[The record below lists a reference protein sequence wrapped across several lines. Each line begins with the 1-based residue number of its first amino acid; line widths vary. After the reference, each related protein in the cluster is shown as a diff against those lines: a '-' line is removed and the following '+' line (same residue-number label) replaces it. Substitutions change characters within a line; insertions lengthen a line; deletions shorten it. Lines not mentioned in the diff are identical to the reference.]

1 MEEYPKIVR
10 SQARATMSAYM
21 VNGISY
27 DANVC
32 INCRERLEALPETIS
47 LTTGEFELLNR
58 PQRAYS
64 FAIPV
69 RMDDGSVRVF
79 NAYRVQ
85 YNNALGP
92 TKGGIRYHQDVD
104 FEEVKTL
111 AFLMALKTSLAGI
124 PFGGAKGGIQ
134 VDPRELSE
142 GELERLTRGFVRA
155 AHTFIGPRVDIPAPD
170 VNTNA
175 QTMAW
180 IVDEYANISGSYEPG
195 IVTGKPLELGGSLGR
210 EEATSLGG
218 AYVLDQYVED
228 HGLKKEELRVAVQ
241 GFGNVGRNIARILN
255 GWGYKIVAASDVS
268 GGRYSEAG
276 LEVTGLCS
284 EKEEGCVLTE
294 VETDAKQITNEE
306 LLELDVDILI
316 PAALSDQVTEEN
328 AGNVKAKVILEMA
341 NAPVNKEA
349 DAILAKNGVT
359 VIPDILAN
367 AGGVIVSYFEWAQNA
382 GNNYWKLE
390 EVNEKLRE
398 KIIDAYARVK
408 ERATKNGHDLRTA
421 SYEVAVERILKAEK
435 LRGNL

>member
-1 MEEYPKIVR
+1 M
-10 SQARATMSAYM
+10 T
-21 VNGISY
+21 NGNLY

-32 INCRERLEALPETIS
+32 ISCRERLEALPETIS
-47 LTTGEFELLNR
+47 LTAGEFELLNR

-69 RMDDGSVRVF
+69 RMDDGSVKVF

-155 AHTFIGPRVDIPAPD
+155 AHTFIGPRIDIPAPD
-170 VNTNA
+170 VNTNS

-180 IVDEYANISGSYEPG
+180 IVDEYANISGAYEPG

-210 EEATSLGG
+210 GEATSLGG
-218 AYVLDQYVED
+218 AYVLDQYIKD
-228 HGLKKEELRVAVQ
+228 SGLQRNELTIAVQ
-241 GFGNVGRNIARILN
+241 GFGNVGRNIARILS
-255 GWGYKIVAASDVS
+255 GWGYTIVAVSDIS
-268 GGRYSEAG
+268 GARYDEGG
-276 LEVTGLCS
+276 LEVETICS
-284 EKEEGCVLTE
+284 EKEGGCILKE
-294 VETDAKQITNEE
+294 AKSDAKHLSNEE
-306 LLELDVDILI
+306 LLALDIDVLI
-316 PAALSDQVTEEN
+316 PAALADQITEKN
-328 AGNVKAKVILEMA
+328 ASRVKAKVILEMA
-341 NAPVNKEA
+341 NAPVSKEA
-349 DAILAKNGVT
+349 DAILARQGT
-359 VIPDILAN
+359 VIIPDILAN
-367 AGGVIVSYFEWAQNA
+367 AGGVIASYFEWAQNA
-382 GNNYWKLE
+382 GNEYWKLD
-390 EVNEKLRE
+390 EVNKKLRE
-398 KIIDAYARVK
+398 KILGAYTRVQ
-408 ERATKNGHDLRTA
+408 ERTLHNGYDLRTA